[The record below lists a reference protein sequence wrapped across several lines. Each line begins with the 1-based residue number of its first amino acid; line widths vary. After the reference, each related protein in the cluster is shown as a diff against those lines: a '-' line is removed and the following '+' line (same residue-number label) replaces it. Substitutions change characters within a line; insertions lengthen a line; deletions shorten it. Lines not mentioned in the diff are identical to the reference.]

1 MPPPVWL
8 HSAFHSFNFIRPHHH
23 SEHLEQTKLTFRVM
37 LWFACFF
44 LLFFLLLFFLARA
57 WVPLFFI
64 SCEVLLFDVATTF
77 AFIVTHVEAYLFT
90 LTPWGLPTLF
100 GGRGESKPR
109 YIKLKFMFNYL
120 FQVGMIKACLFSC
133 F

>member
-44 LLFFLLLFFLARA
+44 LLFCFFVVFFSESLGAS
-57 WVPLFFI
+57 FFI

-77 AFIVTHVEAYLFT
+77 AFIITHVEAYLFT

-100 GGRGESKPR
+100 WGRGESKPH